1 MLSRRQFLVA
11 LGACTFALLPEVG
24 TAQSFPQP
32 RKQIRVVVPFP
43 AGGQA
48 DFQARLIA
56 PKLATALGVPVIV
69 DNKPG
74 ASSIIGVQDVARAA
88 PDGYTLLYTIASPM
102 VANPHMFAKLP
113 YDALRDFTPLT
124 LTAVTAQVLVA
135 HASVPAKNIKELVA
149 YAKANPGKLNF
160 GSYGLGS
167 SSHLYG
173 ELLKSNAGIN
183 MLHVPYKGASDAT
196 KDLIAGR
203 VELVFMALT
212 AALSHIQAGNLKVL
226 GVVGDKRIPSMPEA
240 PTIAE
245 QGVPGLELAGW
256 LGIFAPA
263 NTPAPVLERLNS
275 EIVKVLRQPD
285 IVERFLQG
293 GSEAAGTSPKEFDAL
308 VRNDYARWGEVIR
321 RFGIKLD

>member
-1 MLSRRQFLVA
+1 MLFRRHFLVA
-11 LGACTFALLPEVG
+11 LVTCSIAVLPGAG
-24 TAQSFPQP
+24 NAQSFPQP

-74 ASSIIGVQDVARAA
+74 ASSIIGVQEVARAA

-124 LTAVTAQVLVA
+124 LTAVTAQVLIA
-135 HASVPAKNIKELVA
+135 HTSVPAKDIKELVA
-149 YAKANPGKLNF
+149 YAKAHPGKLNF

-173 ELLKSNAGIN
+173 ELLKSNAGID

-212 AALSHIQAGNLKVL
+212 AGLPHICLL
-226 GVVGDKRIPSMPEA
+226 Y
-240 PTIAE
+240 
-245 QGVPGLELAGW
+245 
-256 LGIFAPA
+256 
-263 NTPAPVLERLNS
+263 
-275 EIVKVLRQPD
+275 
-285 IVERFLQG
+285 
-293 GSEAAGTSPKEFDAL
+293 TSPSPRD
-308 VRNDYARWGEVIR
+308 
-321 RFGIKLD
+321 